1 MGVPRYSPALRSID
15 RLGLL
20 AAITTTKGLTTHLIR
35 LRFSWNERLV
45 GLHCPSQIWHLG
57 QNPPQNAILAYQLLL
72 LNLSMVPTSFAASTS
87 QLYYM
92 MWQNVDFG
100 DPNRIAI
107 SRHRTGNT
115 CQYPRPPVEKYYIHI
130 EANEANSSIGA
141 KISENIHQK
150 GVKISNYFVYP
161 QWSFCTPNQCIRI

>member
-1 MGVPRYSPALRSID
+1 MEEASIWKGIPKDVILTLLFNGQWKCTMYRPALPGSD
-15 RLGLL
+15 
-20 AAITTTKGLTTHLIR
+20 
-35 LRFSWNERLV
+35 
-45 GLHCPSQIWHLG
+45 CHLG
-57 QNPPQNAILAYQLLL
+57 QNPSQNAILAYQLLL

-107 SRHRTGNT
+107 GCHRTGNT
-115 CQYPRPPVEKYYIHI
+115 CQYPRPAVGKYYIHI
-130 EANEANSSIGA
+130 EANEANSRIGA
-141 KISENIHQK
+141 TISENIHQK

-161 QWSFCTPNQCIRI
+161 QCSFCTPNQCIRI